1 MNGRIKEKVNPIVVE
16 IIRNAVNSAARE
28 MNSCLIKSAFGPGI
42 YEMKDC
48 SVGIFNREA
57 KLLGQS
63 SGLPI
68 FLGNLEVC
76 IDIVTERIGL
86 NGYQQGDVYIM
97 NDPYLQGTH
106 AADITVFSP
115 IFYKGR
121 LEGFSAVRAAMQ
133 DMGGKN
139 PIGSADSTD
148 VYQEGIRIPP
158 VRLCI
163 GGKINEDVI
172 SLLALNSRYHAMMKG
187 DLNACIAACY
197 TGELR
202 MRELFERYGIE
213 GVNEAAKEIFR
224 QSEQL
229 DREAVAA
236 IPDGEYTAEGC
247 LDNDGVTEEKRTLK
261 LKVIVTGDEMTIDLT
276 GSAKMGIGPI
286 NCGEAQTIAACR
298 VGYKEMINP
307 GSQVSGGTFRNLKVI
322 VEKGTFLAAEEPAP
336 CGWYFT
342 GLGLLIDLIVKAL
355 APVMPKEAAA
365 AHYGDSNVILF
376 SGVDSRSGKQF
387 GICEATAG
395 GWGGFEGGDGQNGM
409 INVVNGDLKNW
420 GIEFVESKYPI
431 RILSYRIREDS
442 EGAGKFRG
450 GMGLERTYRVENEDG
465 CNLMLWVERSETTA
479 WGLFG
484 GESAK
489 APDVVVNPGTDKEK
503 HYLKT
508 NMLPLKKGDI
518 VRISTGGGGGYG
530 APEERDIK
538 LLKTDVENGYLSEKR
553 AKETYGYQPRKENG
567 YE

>member
-1 MNGRIKEKVNPIVVE
+1 MLERVNPIVVE

-28 MNSCLIKSAFGPGI
+28 MNNCLIKSAFGPGI
-42 YEMKDC
+42 FEMKDC
-48 SVGIFNREA
+48 SVGIFDRNA

-68 FLGNLEVC
+68 FLGNLEIC
-76 IDIVTERIGL
+76 IQIVTEKIGL
-86 NGYQQGDVYIM
+86 EGYKQGDVYIM

-115 IFYKGR
+115 IFYEGR
-121 LEGFSAVRAAMQ
+121 LEGFSAVRAAMH

-139 PIGSADSTD
+139 PIGNADSTE
-148 VYQEGIRIPP
+148 VYQEGMRIPP

-163 GGKINEDVI
+163 EGKLNEDVVD
-172 SLLALNSRYHAMMKG
+172 LLAINSRYHTIMRG

-197 TGELR
+197 TGEER
-202 MRELFERYGIE
+202 MGELYRRYGTD
-213 GVNEAAKEIFR
+213 GVRKAAVEIFQ
-224 QSEQL
+224 QSEQM
-229 DREAVAA
+229 DRQAVRA
-236 IPDGEYTAEGC
+236 IPDGVYAAEGY
-247 LDNDGVTEEKRTLK
+247 LDNDGITEEKRLV
-261 LKVIVTGDEMTIDLT
+261 KVKIIIHDDEMTIDLS
-276 GSAKMGIGPI
+276 GSSPMGVGPI

-307 GSQVSGGTFRNLKVI
+307 DSQVSGGTFRNLKVV

-355 APVMPKEAAA
+355 APVFPEKAAA

-376 SGVDSRSGKQF
+376 SGFDTTRNSQF

-395 GWGGFEGGDGQNGM
+395 GWGAFEGGDGQNGM

-420 GIEFVESKYPI
+420 GVEFIESKYPL
-431 RILSYRIREDS
+431 RILSYKVRPDS
-442 EGAGKFRG
+442 EGAGKYRG
-450 GMGLERTYRVENEDG
+450 GLGLERTYMVENENG
-465 CNLMLWVERSETTA
+465 CNLMLWVERSRTTA

-484 GESAK
+484 GESASG
-489 APDVVVNPGTDKEK
+489 PDVVVNPGTEDER

-508 NMLPLKKGDI
+508 NMLSLKKGDI

-530 APEERDIK
+530 LPSERDRSAVKKDI
-538 LLKTDVENGYLSEKR
+538 ENGYISKTRAEKIYKYVE
-553 AKETYGYQPRKENG
+553 KEEKL
-567 YE
+567 

>member
-1 MNGRIKEKVNPIVVE
+1 MQTKINPIVVE

-48 SVGIFNREA
+48 SVGIFNRDA

-76 IDIVTERIGL
+76 INIVTDEIGL
-86 NGYQQGDVYIM
+86 DGYHKGDVFVM

-106 AADITVFSP
+106 AADITVFAP
-115 IFYKGR
+115 IFYQGR
-121 LEGFSAVRAAMQ
+121 LEGFSAVRAAMH

-139 PIGSADSTD
+139 PIGNADSTD
-148 VYQEGIRIPP
+148 VYQEGLRIPP
-158 VRLCI
+158 VRLCRE
-163 GGKINEDVI
+163 GELNEDVVA
-172 SLLALNSRYHAMMKG
+172 LLSINSRYHTIMRG

-197 TGELR
+197 TGETR
-202 MRELFERYGIE
+202 MGELFDRYGTD
-213 GVNEAAKEIFR
+213 GVDAAAKEIFR

-236 IPDGEYTAEGC
+236 IPDGEYTAEGY
-247 LDNDGVTEEKRTLK
+247 LDNDGITDEPRLV
-261 LKVIVTGDEMTIDLT
+261 KVKVLIKGDEMTIDLS
-276 GSAKMGIGPI
+276 GSSKMGAGPI

-307 GSQVSGGTFRNLKVI
+307 DSQVSGGTFRNLNVI

-342 GLGLLIDLIVKAL
+342 GLGLLIDLITKAL
-355 APVMPKEAAA
+355 APVMPKETSA

-376 SGVDSRSGKQF
+376 SGVDSRNRKQF

-395 GWGGFEGGDGQNGM
+395 GWGAFDGGDGQSGM

-431 RILSYRIREDS
+431 RILSYKIRQDS
-442 EGAGKFRG
+442 EGAGKYRG
-450 GMGLERTYRVENEDG
+450 GLGLERTYRVENEDG
-465 CNLMLWVERSETTA
+465 CNLMLWVERSRTTA

-484 GESAK
+484 GLSAK
-489 APDVVVNPGTDKEK
+489 APDVVVNPGTPQEK

-508 NMLPLKKGDI
+508 NMLPLRKGDI
-518 VRISTGGGGGYG
+518 VKISTGGGGGYG
-530 APEERDIK
+530 NPQERSKEALRWDI
-538 LLKTDVENGYLSEKR
+538 ENGYLTEEH
-553 AKETYGYQPRKENG
+553 AKEVYGYEP
-567 YE
+567 

>member
-1 MNGRIKEKVNPIVVE
+1 MQTKVNPIVVE

-28 MNSCLIKSAFGPGI
+28 MNECLIKSAFGPGI
-42 YEMKDC
+42 FEMKDC
-48 SVGIFNREA
+48 SVGIFDRHA
-57 KLLGQS
+57 RLLGQS

-76 IDIVTERIGL
+76 INIVTEKIGIE
-86 NGYQQGDVYIM
+86 GYRKGDVYVM

-106 AADITVFSP
+106 AADITVFAP
-115 IFYKGR
+115 IFYKDR
-121 LEGFSAVRAAMQ
+121 LYGFSAVRAAMH

-139 PIGSADSTD
+139 PIGNADSTD
-148 VYQEGIRIPP
+148 VYQEGLRIPP

-163 GGKINEDVI
+163 EGKLNEDVAA
-172 SLLALNSRYHAMMKG
+172 LLSINSRYHTIMRG
-187 DLNACIAACY
+187 DLHACIAACY
-197 TGELR
+197 TGETR
-202 MRELFERYGIE
+202 MGELFDRYGTD
-213 GVNEAAKEIFR
+213 GVYKAAEEIFR

-229 DREAVAA
+229 DREAVRQ
-236 IPDGEYTAEGC
+236 IPDGEYRAEGY
-247 LDNDGVTEEKRTLK
+247 LDNDGITEEPRPVKV
-261 LKVIVTGDEMTIDLT
+261 KVIVSGEEMTIDLS
-276 GSAKMGIGPI
+276 GSAPMGKGPI

-298 VGYKEMINP
+298 VGFKEMIHP
-307 GSQVSGGTFRNLKVI
+307 EAQVSGGTFRNLKVV
-322 VEKGTFLAAEEPAP
+322 VEKGSFLAAEEPSP

-355 APVMPKEAAA
+355 APVMQERAAA

-376 SGVDSRSGKQF
+376 SGVDTKRGQQF

-395 GWGGFEGGDGQNGM
+395 GWGAYDGGDGQNAM

-431 RILSYRIREDS
+431 RILSYRIRPDS

-450 GMGLERTYRVENEDG
+450 GLGIERTYRVENEEG
-465 CNLMLWVERSETTA
+465 CNLMLWVERSKTTA

-484 GESAK
+484 GQGAQ
-489 APDVVVNPGTDKEK
+489 APDVVINPGTPEEK

-518 VRISTGGGGGYG
+518 VRIRTGGGGGFG
-530 APEERDIK
+530 NPKDRRRESVKEDI
-538 LLKTDVENGYLSEKR
+538 ENGYLTEQH
-553 AKETYGYQPRKENG
+553 AKEVYGYEP
-567 YE
+567 

>member
-1 MNGRIKEKVNPIVVE
+1 MKKNEKLKVNPIVVE

-48 SVGIFNREA
+48 SVGIFDRDA

-76 IDIVTERIGL
+76 INIVTEKIGL
-86 NGYQQGDVYIM
+86 EGYKKGDVYIM

-115 IFYKGR
+115 IFYGGC

-163 GGKINEDVI
+163 GGQLNEDVAA
-172 SLLALNSRYHAMMKG
+172 LLSVNSRYHAMMRG

-197 TGELR
+197 TGEQR
-202 MRELFERYGIE
+202 MGELFERYGTQ
-213 GVNEAAKEIFR
+213 GVNEAAGEIFQ
-224 QSEQL
+224 QSEKL
-229 DREAVAA
+229 DRQAVAA
-236 IPDGEYTAEGC
+236 IPDGEYVAWGC
-247 LDNDGVTEEKRTLK
+247 LDNDGITKEERK
-261 LKVIVTGDEMTIDLT
+261 LCVKVIIRGDEMTIDLS
-276 GSAKMGIGPI
+276 GSAKMGTGPI

-298 VGYKEMINP
+298 VGFKEMIHP
-307 GSQVSGGTFRNLKVI
+307 DSQVSGGTFQNLKVI
-322 VEKGTFLAAEEPAP
+322 VEKGTFLAAEEPVP

-342 GLGLLIDLIVKAL
+342 GLGLLIDLIIKAL

-376 SGVDSRSGKQF
+376 SGIDSRTGKQF

-395 GWGGFEGGDGQNGM
+395 GWGAFEDGDGQNGM

-420 GIEFVESKYPI
+420 GVEFVESKYPI
-431 RILSYRIREDS
+431 RILSYGVRPDS

-465 CNLMLWVERSETTA
+465 CNLMLWVERSKTTA

-484 GESAK
+484 GLPAK
-489 APDVVVNPGTDKEK
+489 APDVVINPGTEEEK

-518 VRISTGGGGGYG
+518 VKISTGGGGGYG
-530 APEERDIK
+530 NPKERQKELIEKDI
-538 LLKTDVENGYLSEKR
+538 VNGYLSKKR
-553 AKETYGYQPRKENG
+553 AEEIYGYQP
-567 YE
+567 